1 MQLSNSA
8 RLVRVTFRKQV
19 SDGNYGTE
27 AAEVQLDWTV
37 TDDELSSADVEA
49 ALDMLGQ
56 ARELV
61 HNELRRSPS
70 AAVRKVVELP
80 TPPIVTTRTPRTTAP
95 PPPPDDEDANG
106 EKLPF

>member
-1 MQLSNSA
+1 MQLSNPP

-37 TDDELSSADVEA
+37 TDDELATADVEA
-49 ALDMLGQ
+49 ALDMLAQ
-56 ARELV
+56 AREVV

-70 AAVRKVVELP
+70 AAVRRSVEMA
-80 TPPIVTTRTPRTTAP
+80 TPPVTSSRAPRTTAP
-95 PPPPDDEDANG
+95 PLPPEDDDG